1 MSGPQTGPTSKGGL
15 QTLAIP
21 AVCILFAFLGLFSQW
36 LFRAPDLAPGPP
48 SPRETYL
55 FNLVLLAA
63 CFTYYRTCTVD
74 PGRYTFPAT
83 PASPSAKPP
92 PGTRWCKKCRAPKPP
107 RAHHCRHCA
116 RCIPKMD
123 HHCPWTSN
131 CVSLTTLPHF
141 LRFLLFTNLALFLL
155 LHQLYLRLS
164 ALYDA
169 RHLPSYLGPTL
180 PSLTSLAVL
189 SLLASGTALALL
201 VLLVTTARSVLLNR
215 TMIEEWELERH
226 DAVLARLA
234 VDPSSTSDYWGAD
247 GDARVLARALSR
259 VEFPYDVGF
268 FANVAQAMGTANP
281 LAWVFPL
288 AGGPTVAVDPPGEGV
303 GWEWEENGFNDL
315 PGLWP
320 PPDPE
325 KLRRAQAGWPAAAAA
340 AAMEKE
346 GGEGDEFA
354 YYRGVQ
360 QTAEETKAAFR
371 RRQEADFQ
379 RRGGIMAE
387 LEETDEL
394 FDGDAEWEGPPVWTN
409 SEGDRL
415 WDYGV
420 DEEVERYDEP
430 VEGGGD
436 EDEDEDDVPIAELIR
451 RRRAH
456 ARQEDDG

>member
-36 LFRAPDLAPGPP
+36 LFHSPDLAPGPP
-48 SPRETYL
+48 SRHETYL
-55 FNLVLLAA
+55 FNALFFTAI
-63 CFTYYRTCTVD
+63 FTYYRACTVD

-83 PASPSAKPP
+83 PTSPSSKPP

-123 HHCPWTSN
+123 HHCPWTAN
-131 CVSLTTLPHF
+131 CVSMTTFPHF
-141 LRFLLFTNLALFLL
+141 VRFLLYTNLSLFLL
-155 LHQLYLRLS
+155 LRQTYLRLS
-164 ALYDA
+164 SLYSS
-169 RHLPSYLGPTL
+169 RHLPSYLGPSL
-180 PSLTSLAVL
+180 PALTSLAIL
-189 SLLASGTALALL
+189 SLVASGTAFALL
-201 VLLVTTARSVLLNR
+201 VLLVTTLRSCLLNR
-215 TMIEEWELERH
+215 TMIEEWQLERH
-226 DAVLARLA
+226 ESVLSRL
-234 VDPSSTSDYWGAD
+234 DPAAEPGDYWGAD
-247 GDARVLARALSR
+247 GDARVLARALAR

-268 FANVAQAMGTANP
+268 LANVAQAMGTSNP
-281 LAWVFPL
+281 LAWLFPL
-288 AGGPTVAVDPPGEGV
+288 AGAPVVAADPPGRGP
-303 GWEWEENGFNDL
+303 GWDWEENGFNDL

-325 KLRRAQAGWPAAAAA
+325 KLRRAGAGWPAAAAA
-340 AAMEKE
+340 AAAE
-346 GGEGDEFA
+346 GEDELA
-354 YYRGVQ
+354 YYRGVH

-379 RRGGIMAE
+379 RRGGLLAE
-387 LEETDEL
+387 LEETGEDNM
-394 FDGDAEWEGPPVWTN
+394 FAATDDGEWEGEPMWTN

-420 DEEVERYDEP
+420 DEEVERHDEP
-430 VEGGGD
+430 VGD
-436 EDEDEDDVPIAELIR
+436 EGEDEDDVPIAELIR

>member
-1 MSGPQTGPTSKGGL
+1 
-15 QTLAIP
+15 
-21 AVCILFAFLGLFSQW
+21 
-36 LFRAPDLAPGPP
+36 
-48 SPRETYL
+48 
-55 FNLVLLAA
+55 
-63 CFTYYRTCTVD
+63 
-74 PGRYTFPAT
+74 
-83 PASPSAKPP
+83 
-92 PGTRWCKKCRAPKPP
+92 
-107 RAHHCRHCA
+107 
-116 RCIPKMD
+116 MD
-123 HHCPWTSN
+123 HHCPWTGN
-131 CVSLTTLPHF
+131 CVSMTTFPHF
-141 LRFLLFTNLALFLL
+141 LRFLLFTNLSLGLL
-155 LHQLYLRLS
+155 LHQTYLRLS
-164 ALYDA
+164 SLYAD
-169 RHLPSYLGPTL
+169 RHLPAYLGPSL
-180 PSLTSLAVL
+180 PSLVGLAVL
-189 SLLASGTALALL
+189 SFFASGTAFALL
-201 VLLVTTARSVLLNR
+201 VLLVTTARSCLLNR

-234 VDPSSTSDYWGAD
+234 ADPTTTTSDYWGAD
-247 GDARVLARALSR
+247 GDARVLTHALSR

-281 LAWVFPL
+281 LAWFFPL
-288 AGGPTVAVDPPGEGV
+288 TGGPTVATAAADPPGGGGGGGA

-325 KLRRAQAGWPAAAAA
+325 KLRRAQAGWPAAAKAK
-340 AAMEKE
+340 EE
-346 GGEGDEFA
+346 GGEDEMA

-379 RRGGIMAE
+379 RRGGLLAE
-387 LEETDEL
+387 LEETEEL
-394 FDGDAEWEGPPVWTN
+394 FEGSPVWTN

-420 DEEVERYDEP
+420 DEEVERHDAP
-430 VEGGGD
+430 VGGGD